1 MEFRHI
7 GPDRDFNSNPG
18 RSFFLRVILG
28 QPFPDFTGRNSHNCV
43 IACKVGRRAVEEFHP
58 NRAFL
63 QRLGLPQEG
72 MLDYIR
78 EKSLRA
84 VALAKG
90 VAFSDPIQLAQNQ
103 GPPVLVCKARQ
114 ILSGR
119 RSPVVHLRTPN
130 RPRKTQLL

>member
-1 MEFRHI
+1 MEFRNI
-7 GPDRDFNSNPG
+7 GPGRDFNSNLG

-28 QPFPDFTGRNSHNCV
+28 QPSPDLTGRNSHDCV

-63 QRLGLPQEG
+63 QRLDLPQEG

-78 EKSLRA
+78 EKSLGA

-90 VAFSDPIQLAQNQ
+90 RAFSNPIQLA
-103 GPPVLVCKARQ
+103 
-114 ILSGR
+114 
-119 RSPVVHLRTPN
+119 
-130 RPRKTQLL
+130 